1 MNFCEGARAP
11 RTLHERQASGAPCL
25 RPPGAGHGLAY
36 ATSIR
41 GGDHVYGYLVTPDV
55 LGSHEKLDPCSN
67 AGKAEWVKTFQDLTV
82 FIDSSG
88 SCLFTSFPLG
98 ATVSAVTVYEIY
110 AEEVLR
116 IGERT

>member
-1 MNFCEGARAP
+1 MSVKRQELPAYDP
-11 RTLHERQASGAPCL
+11 RGLGMILPTPHRSG
-25 RPPGAGHGLAY
+25 
-36 ATSIR
+36 

-67 AGKAEWVKTFQDLTV
+67 AGKAEWVKTFQDLTA

-98 ATVSAVTVYEIY
+98 ATVSAVTGYDIY